1 MREYCS
7 WCTDGL
13 VFVVLMVRFVVV
25 IGLALLG
32 GDVDPVLFE
41 ILDAGSTLTL
51 MWGVMVLA
59 RFL

>member
-1 MREYCS
+1 
-7 WCTDGL
+7 
-13 VFVVLMVRFVVV
+13 MVRFVVV